1 MATSKQSFR
10 STTYVAQACTKV
22 KGFKEFFYRIK
33 RRMKTSGRSESTF
46 KNYTRHLAQLALHY
60 NALPG
65 DLSDEQIEDYL
76 YLMQQQH
83 NVPSESHFKHTVF
96 GLRFAFRMDGLH
108 EKRVALPKIKQC
120 KKLPIVLSKEE
131 VKLLLKKTNLLKHR
145 ILIALLYDC
154 GLRCMEIRGLQLKD
168 IDLDRRMLHIRQ
180 SKGKKDRY
188 VPFGDILKK
197 GLRKY
202 IKINQP
208 VKWLF
213 NGNRKGEVTE
223 SSYSQ
228 RGVQLAIKQAI
239 KHTGIRKEVSVH
251 ILRHTYATH
260 LLEAGTNIMTIQK
273 LLGHGRIETTM
284 VYLHVAEPCE
294 RPHASILDQLYEPI
308 F

>member
-1 MATSKQSFR
+1 MATSKQPFR
-10 STTYVAQACTKV
+10 STTYVAEACTKV

-46 KNYTRHLAQLALHY
+46 KNYTRHLAQLSLHY

-83 NVPSESHFKHTVF
+83 NVPSESHFKHTVY

-108 EKRVALPKIKQC
+108 ERRVALPKIKQC
-120 KKLPIVLSKEE
+120 RKLPAVLSKEE

-154 GLRCMEIRGLQLKD
+154 GLRCMEVRGLQLKD
-168 IDLDRRMLHIRQ
+168 IDLDRQMLHIRQ

-188 VPFGDILKK
+188 VPFGDILAK

-213 NGNRKGEVTE
+213 NGIGKGEVTE

-239 KHTGIRKEVSVH
+239 KHTGIRKEVSIH
-251 ILRHTYATH
+251 TLRHTYATH

-294 RPHASILDQLYEPI
+294 RPHTSILDQLYEPI